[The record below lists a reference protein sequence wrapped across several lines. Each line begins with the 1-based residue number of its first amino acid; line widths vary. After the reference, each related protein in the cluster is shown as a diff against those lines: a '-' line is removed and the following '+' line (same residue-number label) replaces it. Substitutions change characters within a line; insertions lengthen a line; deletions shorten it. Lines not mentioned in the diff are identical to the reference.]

1 MQNLFKRISKLTVSK
16 NTISMSGPK
25 YQEELVLLILIIFSF
40 IQSFSVAV
48 VWMSAHNFQIQ
59 FKLQGLRTSLS
70 ENPE

>member
-48 VWMSAHNFQIQ
+48 V
-59 FKLQGLRTSLS
+59 
-70 ENPE
+70 